1 MYILRDNPQQVH
13 LQLQV
18 KSKGGRLVSA
28 IIAIKKKRKEKM
40 NKKKL
45 KRFLLLDNKLIS
57 LIFKCLMI

>member
-1 MYILRDNPQQVH
+1 MYIQHDIQLQVL

-18 KSKGGRLVSA
+18 QSKGGRFVSA

-45 KRFLLLDNKLIS
+45 KRFFFLDNKANS

>member
-1 MYILRDNPQQVH
+1 MYIPRDNPQQVH